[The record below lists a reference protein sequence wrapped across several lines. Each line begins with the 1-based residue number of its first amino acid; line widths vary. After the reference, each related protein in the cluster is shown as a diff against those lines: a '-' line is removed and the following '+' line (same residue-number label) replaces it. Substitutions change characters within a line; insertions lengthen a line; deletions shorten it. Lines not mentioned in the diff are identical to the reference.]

1 MAWLSEARTAL
12 DELFLDPWFTSLWTL
27 QEAFLCP
34 QAYLLPRE
42 AASSDFTLAD
52 LCEWSNILQKA
63 CSNWDITGQTYWEKM
78 ETTSSEELRL
88 RRKYLVEVETMI
100 THRSLTALASRNPI
114 ALYGAA
120 CYRKTR
126 DDMDR
131 VYAIEQVF
139 DLRLGKS
146 APGAPHRTVHPLSL
160 QNELGASILE
170 KYPVLS
176 QLHVFTEPV
185 ELGRGWRISGS
196 SRIPNLSLKTN
207 LAAIQYTPTCRLRTE
222 KAGGM
227 QWGFFDGV
235 ICPFEEM
242 RKAWALVSSPLA
254 RSGTDRQLSVQQ
266 IALDVFLSHK
276 KPEYRHIPSEELGP
290 DGFEP
295 KNPAVWGFSQD
306 IPPGSEQHA
315 LGHWMSQRMDELFPG
330 KRLVT
335 LYLGHFKDKA
345 GAAAEVGSH
354 EPNYRVG
361 LLLVES
367 DLSGVSY
374 WRRLGFCVWTCPDLE
389 GTLDLAEIT
398 AARLLSVQNR
408 DDRWQRETGRFG

>member
-12 DELFLDPWFTSLWTL
+12 DELFLDPWSTSLWTL

-42 AASSDFTLAD
+42 ATSSDFTLAN
-52 LCEWSNILQKA
+52 LCEWCNILQKA
-63 CSNWDITGQTYWEKM
+63 CSDFDITGQTHWEKM

-88 RRKYLVEVETMI
+88 RRKYFVEVETMI

-146 APGAPHRTVHPLSL
+146 APGASNRTVHPLAL
-160 QNELGASILE
+160 QNELGTSILE
-170 KYPVLS
+170 MYPVLS

-207 LAAIQYTPTCRLRTE
+207 LAAIQYTPACRLRTE
-222 KAGGM
+222 KAGGL
-227 QWGFFDGV
+227 QWGFFDGT
-235 ICPFEEM
+235 ICPFEDM
-242 RKAWALVSSPLA
+242 RKAWVLVSYSLA
-254 RSGTDRQLSVQQ
+254 RSEADRQLSVQQ

-276 KPEYRHIPSEELGP
+276 KPEYRHIPSEELGQ

-315 LGHWMSQRMDELFPG
+315 LGHWMSQRMGELFPC
-330 KRLVT
+330 KRLVA
-335 LYLGHFKDKA
+335 LYLGHFKDEV
-345 GAAAEVGSH
+345 GAATQASTNESTC
-354 EPNYRVG
+354 RVA

-367 DLSGVSY
+367 ELSGIPY
-374 WRRLGFCVWTCPDLE
+374 WRRLGFCIWTCPSLE
-389 GTLDLAEIT
+389 GTSDLDENT
-398 AARLLSVQNR
+398 ATSLLSVQ
-408 DDRWQRETGRFG
+408 DGHGLWQRVSGRFG